1 MVREHVIEKLTVDD
15 QDVIEIVQVVQ
26 VFSYEVAQF
35 APIPVPGERITISAW
50 NLKLGPLGLESMA

>member
-26 VFSYEVAQF
+26 VFSYKVTQF
-35 APIPVPGERITISAW
+35 ATIPVPGERMTI
-50 NLKLGPLGLESMA
+50 